1 MYIFIQEDI
10 GMLKAKKEIRIGLI
24 GYGFMGKTHAW
35 AITNLPFFFE
45 NLPFTVKITGVVT
58 RSMEKSR
65 AVAQALGATAY
76 ETEDDLIASD
86 VDVIDICTPNICHA
100 DTARKALLAGKHLYC
115 EKPLADTLENAEEMA
130 DLAERSG
137 KICTAVFNNRH
148 MAAVCRAK
156 ELIEEGR
163 LGRILTYQFEYL
175 HNSCTDPEKKAG
187 WKQTADVCGKGGV
200 LFDLG
205 SHILDL
211 AVFLCGKIKIVNGKG
226 QVAFPIRMG
235 MDGNPWKTDAS
246 EAFYLRTE
254 CENGAIG
261 TLIASK
267 LATGM
272 NDDLRFLIHGTKGAL
287 SISLMDPNYLGFYD
301 ATAKSGDFGGEC
313 GFTRIECVGRYPAP
327 AGKFPS
333 PKAASGWLRGHLM
346 SMYHF
351 LNAVY
356 KGEQNSPSFAE
367 AAYIQRVMNAALRS
381 DKSGRDEPV

>member
-1 MYIFIQEDI
+1 MPEN
-10 GMLKAKKEIRIGLI
+10 KKEIRVGLV

-35 AITNLPFFFE
+35 AIANLPFFFD
-45 NLPFTVKITGVVT
+45 NLPFNAKITGVVT

-65 AVAQALGATAY
+65 AVAETLGATAY
-76 ETEDDLIASD
+76 ESEEALIASD

-115 EKPLADTLENAEEMA
+115 EKPLADTLAGAEEMA
-130 DLAERSG
+130 KLAEKSG
-137 KICTAVFNNRH
+137 RICTAVFNIRH

-156 ELIEEGR
+156 ELIEQGR
-163 LGRILTYQFEYL
+163 LGRILSYHFDYL
-175 HNSCTDPEKKAG
+175 HNSCADPERIAG
-187 WKQTADVCGKGGV
+187 WKQTSAVCGEGGV

-211 AVFLCGKIKIVNGKG
+211 AVFLCGRIRTVNGKS
-226 QVAFPIRMG
+226 QIAFPTRKG
-235 MDGNPWKTDAS
+235 MDGKPWQTDAS
-246 EAFYLRTE
+246 EAFYMRTE
-254 CENGAIG
+254 TENGAFG
-261 TLIASK
+261 TLTASK

-272 NDDLRFLIHGTKGAL
+272 NDDLHFLIHGTKGAL
-287 SISLMDPNYLGFYD
+287 SFSLMNPNYLGFYD
-301 ATAKSGDFGGEC
+301 ATAKGGNFGGEA
-313 GFTRIECVGRYPAP
+313 GFVQIECVGRYPAP

-356 KGEQNSPSFAE
+356 EGKQNSPSFAE
-367 AAYIQRVMNAALRS
+367 AAYIQRVMDAALRS
-381 DKSGRDEPV
+381 DKSGRDEQV